1 MAWTKVCLPKEL
13 GGLGISD
20 LQNLGWALQLRWL
33 WLMKTD
39 PTHPW
44 TNFHVPVHKC
54 FQAFFSITVV
64 SEIGYGAATLFWT
77 DRWICGQSIADLAPQ
92 VLALVSK
99 RKRNKRTVL
108 EALADL
114 TWVRDILD
122 TLSALL
128 IFFTQYFTLWVLI
141 SQVVLQPEPEVEDTH
156 VWRFYGD
163 GHYSPKSASMKACF
177 LVR

>member
-1 MAWTKVCLPKEL
+1 M
-13 GGLGISD
+13 
-20 LQNLGWALQLRWL
+20 
-33 WLMKTD
+33 
-39 PTHPW
+39 
-44 TNFHVPVHKC
+44 
-54 FQAFFSITVV
+54 
-64 SEIGYGAATLFWT
+64 FWT

-92 VLALVSK
+92 VMALVSK
-99 RKRNKRTVL
+99 RTRNKRTVL
-108 EALADL
+108 EALADH
-114 TWVRDILD
+114 TWVRDILG

-128 IFFTQYFTLWVLI
+128 NFSQYFTLWVLI